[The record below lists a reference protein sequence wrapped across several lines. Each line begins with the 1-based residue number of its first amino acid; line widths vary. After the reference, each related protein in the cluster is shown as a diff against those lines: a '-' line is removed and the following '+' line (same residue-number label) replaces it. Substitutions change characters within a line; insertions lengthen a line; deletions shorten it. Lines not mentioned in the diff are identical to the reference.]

1 MQVSKRFLA
10 LLEQQLAQFTDRPD
24 LRELVVYLALPG
36 ANGKPN
42 LVAIGQWPHLGKRP
56 AATLPSGS
64 ASNPGARSET
74 SVETGEET
82 RSRNPSEPGSETAA
96 DRALDAGLPRGEGR
110 RWLALRDG
118 PLLLGALR
126 VDARCWPWPTS
137 LSKRLEA
144 TARCLTEALRLDL
157 EQQRLGLAL
166 ARRDDQLRLL
176 VHQLRNPLAALR
188 TFGQLL
194 RRRLESEPGHRD
206 LVDQLLAEQG
216 QMTRYVEAIDQLAG
230 SAELPSVAGGP
241 TPLLLPPGLSGSQPE
256 ELSTI
261 LAPLLER
268 AAATA
273 TLQGRPWRGPERI
286 PAWQGDGAAVA
297 EIVANLLEN
306 AFRYCAAGGAI
317 GLEVMP
323 AAGGGVDLTVW
334 DSGPAVPADERER
347 IFQRGE
353 RGSTGR
359 HRPGTGLGLA
369 LGRDLARSLGGELS
383 LQTAPEPPAVS
394 GGNAFRLHLPA

>member
-24 LRELVVYLALPG
+24 LRQLVVYLALPG
-36 ANGKPN
+36 ENGKPN
-42 LVAIGQWPHLGKRP
+42 LVAIGQWPALGQRPSATLSAGSAASP
-56 AATLPSGS
+56 AAGS
-64 ASNPGARSET
+64 PPAGDPPNEPESSAA
-74 SVETGEET
+74 VDHALTG
-82 RSRNPSEPGSETAA
+82 
-96 DRALDAGLPRGEGR
+96 GLPLGEGR

-126 VDARCWPWPTS
+126 VDASCWPWPMA
-137 LSKRLEA
+137 LSERLEA

-194 RRRLESEPGHRD
+194 RRRLEGDSANRD

-216 QMTRYVEAIDQLAG
+216 QMTRYVEAIDQLATSSEPAAMAPG
-230 SAELPSVAGGP
+230 A
-241 TPLLLPPGLSGSQPE
+241 TPLLLPPGLGGSQPE

-268 AAATA
+268 ASATA
-273 TLQGRPWRGPERI
+273 ALQGRAWRGPERI
-286 PAWQGDGAAVA
+286 PGWRGDGAAVA

-306 AFRYCAAGGAI
+306 AFRYCVAGGAI
-317 GLEVMP
+317 GLEVTVP
-323 AAGGGVDLTVW
+323 ATGGIDLTVW
-334 DSGPAVPADERER
+334 DSGPAIPAEERER
-347 IFQRGE
+347 IFARGE

-369 LGRDLARSLGGELS
+369 LGRDLAHSLGGDLS
-383 LQTAPEPPAVS
+383 LLATPEPAAA
-394 GGNAFRLHLPA
+394 GNGNAFRLHLPA

>member
-10 LLEQQLAQFTDRPD
+10 LLDQQLAQFTDRPD

-36 ANGKPN
+36 ENGKPN
-42 LVAIGQWPHLGKRP
+42 LVAIGQWPRLGQLP
-56 AATLPSGS
+56 AKASTSSAPTVPSADALS
-64 ASNPGARSET
+64 TAPIKSVNPASPEAD
-74 SVETGEET
+74 GE
-82 RSRNPSEPGSETAA
+82 
-96 DRALDAGLPRGEGR
+96 RALAAGLPLGEGR

-118 PLLLGALR
+118 ALLLGALR
-126 VDARCWPWPTS
+126 VDAHCWPWPAA
-137 LSKRLEA
+137 LSERLEA

-166 ARRDDQLRLL
+166 AHRDDQLRLL

-194 RRRLESEPGHRD
+194 RRRLEGDPGNRD

-216 QMTRYVEAIDQLAG
+216 QMTRYVEAIDQLA
-230 SAELPSVAGGP
+230 SNAELPAITAGP
-241 TPLLLPPGLSGSQPE
+241 TPLLLPPGLSDSEPE
-256 ELSTI
+256 VLSSI

-273 TLQGRPWRGPERI
+273 ALQGRPWHGPERI
-286 PAWQGDGAAVA
+286 PDWRGDGAAVA

-317 GLEVMP
+317 GLAVGP
-323 AAGGGVDLTVW
+323 AADGGVDLTVW
-334 DSGPAVPADERER
+334 DSGPAVPAAERER
-347 IFQRGE
+347 IFERGV
-353 RGSTGR
+353 RGSTGQ

-369 LGRDLARSLGGELS
+369 LGRDLARSLGGELR
-383 LQTAPEPPAVS
+383 LLAAPELPAAS
-394 GGNAFRLHLPA
+394 GGNAFRLHLPG